1 MRRSEGLND
10 AHSSTSDQ
18 PLMTTLQTDRLI
30 LRMFKNDDI
39 DAYSAICADPE
50 VTRYLGDGKT
60 LSRTDAWRQMA
71 AILGTWQ
78 LRGYGTWAVEEKASG
93 QLIGRVGFIH
103 PDGWPGIEIGWV
115 LARTHWGRGLATE
128 AAKTCLAHGF
138 SAFGF
143 THVIS
148 LIHPENRRS
157 IAVAER
163 LGEVKEGSTEL
174 FGRRPL
180 VYGIRNAI

>member
-1 MRRSEGLND
+1 MI
-10 AHSSTSDQ
+10 
-18 PLMTTLQTDRLI
+18 TLETDRLI
-30 LRMFKNDDI
+30 LRMFKKEDM

-71 AILGTWQ
+71 AILGSWQ
-78 LRGYGTWAVEEKASG
+78 LRGYGTWVVEEKATG
-93 QLIGRVGFIH
+93 QFIGRAGFIH
-103 PDGWPGIEIGWV
+103 PDGWPEIEIGWV
-115 LARTHWGRGLATE
+115 LARSHWGRGLATE
-128 AAKTCLAHGF
+128 AARTCLAHGF
-138 SAFGF
+138 SDFGL

-163 LGEVKEGSTEL
+163 LGEVLEGSTEL
-174 FGRRPL
+174 FGHRPL
-180 VYGIRNAI
+180 VYGIRNAV